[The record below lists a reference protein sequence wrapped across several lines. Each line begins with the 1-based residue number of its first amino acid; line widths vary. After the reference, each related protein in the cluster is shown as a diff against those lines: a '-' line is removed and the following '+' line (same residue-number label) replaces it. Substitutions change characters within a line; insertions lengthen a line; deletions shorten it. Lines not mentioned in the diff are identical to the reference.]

1 MYVYFFKKWDFSSQT
16 TYREEKQPFAWTK
29 KNNCSLSSFFDKEPT
44 PIQVFSLLMVTK
56 HLLNYNQ
63 TLKGQ
68 NETLETLGP
77 KMKTTLEIRSQKW
90 TLVKYNICINIIRFK
105 IQFEENSHI
114 WEYVGLLII
123 YNQPLF

>member
-1 MYVYFFKKWDFSSQT
+1 
-16 TYREEKQPFAWTK
+16 
-29 KNNCSLSSFFDKEPT
+29 
-44 PIQVFSLLMVTK
+44 MVTK

-90 TLVKYNICINIIRFK
+90 TLVKHNICINIIRFK